1 MTADEYIAKFDR
13 VRGWDL
19 DAELTMW
26 ARKRSDTKG
35 LTPWDFLRIGL
46 AGDEGSADVQQA
58 RALFRGMRW
67 RYGEASAAI

>member
-1 MTADEYIAKFDR
+1 VRAVVKDSSMTADEYIAKFDR

-35 LTPWDFLRIGL
+35 
-46 AGDEGSADVQQA
+46 
-58 RALFRGMRW
+58 
-67 RYGEASAAI
+67 